1 MVSMNRIFRIVLLG
15 FLIAN
20 STEISA
26 QPGKGSME
34 KTVNEVLKGQVMKE
48 AAWALQ
54 QQPVTVTASAS
65 PRSAGGKHDFYSEG
79 DYWWPDPARPEG
91 PYIQKDGLSNPD
103 NFVMHRKAM
112 IRFSKII
119 GALASAWKLSADPK
133 YIRHAVLHLKAW
145 FVHSDTR
152 MNPNLLYAQAIKGLF
167 TGRGIGIIDT
177 IHLIDVAQGIMVME
191 RKMDAADLLS
201 IKAWFSDY
209 LQWLMSHPNGKAE
222 MNAKNNHGTCF
233 VAQVAAFARLTGDST
248 LLEFCTERYKNT
260 LLPNQMAVDG
270 SFPLELA
277 RTKPYGYS
285 IFNLDVMA
293 VLCQV
298 LSVPGNDLW
307 NYSTSDGKSVKKG
320 IEYMYPYIKDKGTWP
335 LKPDVMY
342 WNEWPVAQP
351 SLLFGALAYGEPH
364 WLATWKKLEHQ
375 PQVEEVI
382 RNLPVKYPVI
392 WMN

>member
-1 MVSMNRIFRIVLLG
+1 MVSN
-15 FLIAN
+15 
-20 STEISA
+20 
-26 QPGKGSME
+26 
-34 KTVNEVLKGQVMKE
+34 
-48 AAWALQ
+48 
-54 QQPVTVTASAS
+54 
-65 PRSAGGKHDFYSEG
+65 
-79 DYWWPDPARPEG
+79 
-91 PYIQKDGLSNPD
+91 
-103 NFVMHRKAM
+103 
-112 IRFSKII
+112 
-119 GALASAWKLSADPK
+119 
-133 YIRHAVLHLKAW
+133 
-145 FVHSDTR
+145 
-152 MNPNLLYAQAIKGLF
+152 
-167 TGRGIGIIDT
+167 
-177 IHLIDVAQGIMVME
+177 
-191 RKMDAADLLS
+191 
-201 IKAWFSDY
+201 Y

-233 VAQVAAFARLTGDST
+233 VAQVAAFARLTGDSA
-248 LLEFCTERYKNT
+248 LLEFCTERYKHT

-293 VLCQV
+293 VLCQI

-351 SLLFGALAYGEPH
+351 SLLFGALAYSELH
-364 WLATWKKLEHQ
+364 WLATWEKLEHQ